1 MNPADANTVIA
12 GGIDL
17 WRSTD
22 GGATFTQ
29 ISRWQCAPLTGN
41 ACAGT
46 SVHADHHIV
55 VSPPDFDN
63 TTNKTV
69 YFGNDGGNYRTDDVL
84 AVAQMSGWVSLNN
97 NLGIT
102 QLYSGTAGPTGRV
115 LGGAQDN
122 GNVTNAPLPSPSPGS
137 YDPQAWTT
145 PNGAAGDGG
154 FVAADP
160 DDANFLYTEYTYLTI
175 SRSSNGGTSVSS
187 VSAGIADTTCTPPM
201 GGTCTPAAKFIAPFI
216 LDPNNSD
223 RMLAGGTS
231 LWRSNDVKTA
241 TTPAWTSIKAPVSNG
256 LIPPSNIPISA
267 IAVAEGNSDFVV
279 VGHNTGE
286 IFLTSDE
293 RPRPPRG
300 RRSTRL
306 QCPTDS

>member
-1 MNPADANTVIA
+1 MIV

-22 GGATFTQ
+22 SGATFTQ

-55 VSPPDFDN
+55 VSPPDFNN

-69 YFGNDGGNYRTDDVL
+69 YFGNDGGIYRTEDVL

-137 YDPQAWTT
+137 YTRKRGPRQTGPGVTEGSSLLIRTT
-145 PNGAAGDGG
+145 PIFFTPN
-154 FVAADP
+154 
-160 DDANFLYTEYTYLTI
+160 
-175 SRSSNGGTSVSS
+175 TS
-187 VSAGIADTTCTPPM
+187 T
-201 GGTCTPAAKFIAPFI
+201 
-216 LDPNNSD
+216 
-223 RMLAGGTS
+223 
-231 LWRSNDVKTA
+231 
-241 TTPAWTSIKAPVSNG
+241 
-256 LIPPSNIPISA
+256 
-267 IAVAEGNSDFVV
+267 
-279 VGHNTGE
+279 
-286 IFLTSDE
+286 
-293 RPRPPRG
+293 
-300 RRSTRL
+300 
-306 QCPTDS
+306 